1 VRSFAGAAH
10 VCASGPGEKIIR
22 GVVAQVSYSLEIGG
36 AAISIFKLCWPA
48 SRTAKRTAPLLKQT
62 Q

>member
-36 AAISIFKLCWPA
+36 ADISIFKL
-48 SRTAKRTAPLLKQT
+48 
-62 Q
+62 